1 MMNSNMQS
9 FPDRIR
15 EELYNA
21 VEYARKEQTDYQE
34 QNILFGHNPVDF
46 SRSRILDFNTIV
58 NFLIYMQ
65 GGSLQKEL
73 YKAGIKVSASA
84 FVQRR
89 KQLSWWDF
97 EKVFET
103 FVLEKEE
110 IRRYKGYRVLAVDGT
125 ALNIS
130 RNPKSASFMQNSN
143 APKGY
148 NQLHINPLYDILN
161 KVYLSCLIQPQPQM
175 DEIGALAYM
184 IAWYSF
190 DEKTIIVAD
199 RGYESYNTFAHFM
212 EIGTNAKFLI
222 RVKQNR
228 SAMREIAKL
237 PMKELDTTVSFTITT
252 TQTKADKENNYIYV
266 QKRKNADRVYSDK
279 TKNARWDYPSP
290 YQMSFRVVR
299 FMLKSGEYETLA
311 TNLPQDF
318 TLEEIKELYHSRWGI
333 ETSFRT
339 LKYSV
344 GMLHTHGKSD
354 EFAMQEVFASMIMHN
369 FASRIAGQV
378 ILQNKEN
385 NIHEY
390 AVNMK
395 MCIFLCQEFLR
406 TGNGSGEQLMQDIM
420 RYTEAVRPERENI
433 RNITPTSFVPFVYR
447 V

>member
-1 MMNSNMQS
+1 
-9 FPDRIR
+9 
-15 EELYNA
+15 
-21 VEYARKEQTDYQE
+21 
-34 QNILFGHNPVDF
+34 
-46 SRSRILDFNTIV
+46 
-58 NFLIYMQ
+58 
-65 GGSLQKEL
+65 
-73 YKAGIKVSASA
+73 
-84 FVQRR
+84 
-89 KQLSWWDF
+89 
-97 EKVFET
+97 
-103 FVLEKEE
+103 
-110 IRRYKGYRVLAVDGT
+110 
-125 ALNIS
+125 
-130 RNPKSASFMQNSN
+130 
-143 APKGY
+143 
-148 NQLHINPLYDILN
+148 
-161 KVYLSCLIQPQPQM
+161 
-175 DEIGALAYM
+175 
-184 IAWYSF
+184 
-190 DEKTIIVAD
+190 
-199 RGYESYNTFAHFM
+199 M
-212 EIGTNAKFLI
+212 E
-222 RVKQNR
+222 
-228 SAMREIAKL
+228 
-237 PMKELDTTVSFTITT
+237 ELDTTVSFTITT

-433 RNITPTSFVPFVYR
+433 RNITPKSFVPFVYR